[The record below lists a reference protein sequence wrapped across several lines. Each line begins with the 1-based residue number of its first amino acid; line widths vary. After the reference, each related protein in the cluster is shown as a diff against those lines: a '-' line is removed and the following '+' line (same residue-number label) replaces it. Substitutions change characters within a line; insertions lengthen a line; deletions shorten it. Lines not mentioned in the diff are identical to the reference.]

1 MPTIKEEKG
10 VSMQPEIVHKGKA
23 RKGRGYSLEELK
35 NAKMD
40 IRVAKR
46 MKLPVDRRRKTAYE
60 ENITQLTTM
69 MEKEKSKKEKK
80 TKGKKK
86 STKPKK

>member
-1 MPTIKEEKG
+1 MHIIRGEEG
-10 VSMQPEIVHKGKA
+10 VFMQPEVVHQGKA
-23 RKGRGYSLEELK
+23 RKARGYSLEELK

-46 MKLPVDRRRKTAYE
+46 MKVPVDRRRKTAYE

-69 MEKEKSKKEKK
+69 LEKERSKKKK
-80 TKGKKK
+80 GTKGKKK
-86 STKPKK
+86 SAKPKK

>member
-1 MPTIKEEKG
+1 MDIPDEREG
-10 VSMQPEIVHKGKA
+10 VFMQPEIVHKGRA
-23 RKGRGYSLEELK
+23 RKARGYSLEELK
-35 NAKMD
+35 NANMN

-46 MKLPVDRRRKTAYE
+46 MKVPVDRRRKTAYE

-69 MEKEKSKKEKK
+69 MEKEKTKKKK
-80 TKGKKK
+80 GTKGKKK